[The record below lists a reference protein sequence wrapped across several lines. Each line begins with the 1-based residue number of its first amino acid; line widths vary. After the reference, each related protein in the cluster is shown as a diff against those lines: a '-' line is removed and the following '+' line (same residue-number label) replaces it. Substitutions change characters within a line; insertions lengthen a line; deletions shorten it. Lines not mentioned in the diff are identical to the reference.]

1 MKRPRRFSFSAL
13 AEPHPRIDLNNT
25 DLPGYLTDRLKQLR
39 DIVLQFRPDASIE
52 FTEGYLTESTG
63 FFVVATIDVDD
74 IDDFNP
80 IEEALLEPL
89 AEMDYFQEPQ
99 QFNIMSIM
107 IDSMQH
113 IPS

>member
-1 MKRPRRFSFSAL
+1 
-13 AEPHPRIDLNNT
+13 LNNT
-25 DLPGYLTDRLKQLR
+25 DLPGYRTDRLKQLR

-89 AEMDYFQEPQ
+89 AEIHLDEDLAIFVELVPT
-99 QFNIMSIM
+99 
-107 IDSMQH
+107 DSEKAWGGDG
-113 IPS
+113 IATKSTADVAP